1 MEVLSMLITFLLRN
15 GRFALVLLILAS
27 LCLLYT
33 VSSLPAPPPSLRR
46 ADELYRL
53 DKLLTAE
60 HAYREVLRGAS
71 NEIARQHC
79 YDRLLSIYA
88 RVGRQDQAIQV
99 ALEYENWAERSGKAQ
114 QAREL
119 NLALGGWYLALGHYG
134 KAEKH
139 LGRALQDRRGTT
151 LTPAPEGP

>member
-15 GRFALVLLILAS
+15 GRFALVLLILAT
-27 LCLLYT
+27 LCLLFPLST
-33 VSSLPAPPPSLRR
+33 LAVPPPTLEQ

-53 DKLLTAE
+53 DKLLRAE
-60 HAYREVLRGAS
+60 HGYREVLHGAS
-71 NEIARQHC
+71 NEVARQHC

-119 NLALGGWYLALGHYG
+119 NLALGGWYLALGTTV
-134 KAEKH
+134 
-139 LGRALQDRRGTT
+139 RRRST
-151 LTPAPEGP
+151 LAVRFRTGGGP